1 MAEKRVRDGYELLE
15 LSDISKRG
23 GRSSFARKMTVRWIA
38 PQRTPGFWGS
48 VLSLFDALSTSA
60 HTYYL
65 SWHDGEWCH
74 ADGSRVT
81 GQMRHTL
88 SGFSFDKA
96 FTGGT
101 MI

>member
-15 LSDISKRG
+15 LSDISNRER
-23 GRSSFARKMTVRWIA
+23 RSSFARKMKVRWIA
-38 PQRTPGFWGS
+38 PKRSAGFWGG
-48 VLSLFDALSTSA
+48 VLSLFDSLFTSA
-60 HTYYL
+60 QTYYL
-65 SWHDGEWCH
+65 SWHEGQWCY
-74 ADGSRVT
+74 ADGSPVR

-88 SGFSFDKA
+88 AGFSFDKT